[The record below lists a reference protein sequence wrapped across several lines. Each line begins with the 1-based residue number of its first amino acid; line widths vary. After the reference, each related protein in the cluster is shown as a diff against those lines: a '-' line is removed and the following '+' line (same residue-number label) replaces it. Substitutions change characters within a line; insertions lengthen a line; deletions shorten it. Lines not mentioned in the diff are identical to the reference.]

1 MCKPVQWYSV
11 LCYHSVILHHQ
22 YPIGQLILKVSYLV
36 SRTKHCDYLSVLLRR
51 RRSHVCKCHLVISS
65 VNILHKPWFPVPT
78 PFLPVFK
85 LQHIWLKC
93 NAIHSNGLPT
103 LPGSKAILLKC
114 FEMFGVD
121 GRRVILKVILSLVE
135 GSHLLTPSVCLF
147 DIGVVCFYNM
157 TGIRPIIIN
166 DHQSSSIIIND
177 LQSSSMIINHH
188 QSSSMIMPPS

>member
-1 MCKPVQWYSV
+1 MTFWCPHLQVQVFWV
-11 LCYHSVILHHQ
+11 CYRGVFQH
-22 YPIGQLILKVSYLV
+22 
-36 SRTKHCDYLSVLLRR
+36 
-51 RRSHVCKCHLVISS
+51 RRSTQCL
-65 VNILHKPWFPVPT
+65 
-78 PFLPVFK
+78 LP
-85 LQHIWLKC
+85 IC
-93 NAIHSNGLPT
+93 SNGPNSNLC
-103 LPGSKAILLKC
+103 LDHGSLEFFDRSDRHDILQVYNLEYGISLKTGAQGSFPQTELSRC
-114 FEMFGVD
+114 VFMLKNSGKIKRSPV
-121 GRRVILKVILSLVE
+121 LKVILSSVE